1 VAPCGTSGWPALSPW
16 VHKTGVPPVLIHLN
30 RSFHEINHPA
40 IGVPFMEAHQVKIET
55 PSWSEAS
62 RAGSQGKLR
71 NEDGLWQF
79 MDVYGVYIYIHNMSI
94 YICV

>member
-1 VAPCGTSGWPALSPW
+1 MAPCGTPGWPALSPW

-40 IGVPFMEAHQVKIET
+40 IGVPFMETHQVKIET

-79 MDVYGVYIYIHNMSI
+79 MDVYGVYIYNM
-94 YICV
+94 